1 MNSFILDSLN
11 YYYGL
16 KKININ
22 SDIKYTDELFN
33 LMPIIYIKENNK
45 YIKKVYNIIGIFDKD
60 NYIFNWAWSTNIEK
74 YKYIKTN
81 KLIIH
86 GINIES
92 KNLQDIYI
100 KKILTTSQIKILN
113 DLHLTILLA
122 ISSYLTKNNYVI
134 LKNNDKSNY
143 IVFYGIYDINNDD
156 DDEEENNIVKNI

>member
-22 SDIKYTDELFN
+22 SDLKYTDELFN
-33 LMPIIYIKENNK
+33 LMPLVYIKEDNK

-60 NYIFNWAWSTNIEK
+60 NDFFYWAWGTNLLK
-74 YKYIKTN
+74 YKYIKTS

-86 GINIES
+86 GINMDS

-100 KKILTTSQIKILN
+100 KKLLTTSQIKIYNQSQL
-113 DLHLTILLA
+113 ILLFA
-122 ISSYLTKNNYVI
+122 IASYLTKNHYFFI
-134 LKNNDKSNY
+134 KDGESSNY
-143 IVFYGIYDINNDD
+143 TVLYGFYDIKDEDD
-156 DDEEENNIVKNI
+156 EENNIINNK

>member
-22 SDIKYTDELFN
+22 SDLKYTDELYN
-33 LMPIIYIKENNK
+33 LMPLVYIKEDNK
-45 YIKKVYNIIGIFDKD
+45 YIKKVYNIIAIFDKD
-60 NYIFNWAWSTNIEK
+60 NNIFYWAWGTNILK

-81 KLIIH
+81 KLILH

-100 KKILTTSQIKILN
+100 KKLLTTSQIKIIN
-113 DLHLTILLA
+113 NSQITILLA
-122 ISSYLTKNNYVI
+122 ISSYLTKSNYVI
-134 LKNNDKSNY
+134 AKDDYKSNY
-143 IVFYGIYDINNDD
+143 TVFYGFYDIKDE
-156 DDEEENNIVKNI
+156 DEEEIDIIKNK